1 MNKLFL
7 ILLCVLGVACSTA
20 RDVDKDRKEINSAL
34 TSPLKDL
41 NLMREKIPDVLLK
54 AEEAPY
60 AVPVVSS
67 CKELKQEIQALD
79 QVLAPDID
87 RENKKTSDPLQ
98 LSADAVGDASLDA
111 IKRTTESVI
120 PYRSW
125 VRKLTG
131 AERASKM
138 VANAIKAGNLRRA
151 FLKGFAANSCSESI
165 NSNAQ

>member
-1 MNKLFL
+1 MKKLSL
-7 ILLCVLGVACSTA
+7 ILLCVLCIACSTT
-20 RDVDKDRKEINSAL
+20 RDADKDRKEINNAL

-41 NLMREKIPDVLLK
+41 NLIREKIPEVLLK
-54 AEEAPY
+54 AEEYPY
-60 AVPVVSS
+60 AVPVASN
-67 CKELKQEIQALD
+67 CKELKQEIQALNR
-79 QVLAPDID
+79 VLAPDID
-87 RENKKTSDPLQ
+87 QKNKKTADRLQ

-131 AERASKM
+131 AERTSKM

-151 FLKGFAANSCSESI
+151 FLKGFTAKSCSESI
-165 NSNAQ
+165 NSHSQ

>member
-1 MNKLFL
+1 MRKSPV
-7 ILLCVLGVACSTA
+7 ILLCMMCFACSTT
-20 RDVDKDRKEINSAL
+20 RDIEKDRKDINNAL

-41 NLMREKIPDVLLK
+41 NLMREKIPEVLLK

-60 AVPVVSS
+60 AIPVATS
-67 CKELKQEIQALD
+67 CKELKQEIHDLNK
-79 QVLAPDID
+79 VLAPDID
-87 RENKKTSDPLQ
+87 QQNKKTSDRLQ

-138 VANAIKAGNLRRA
+138 VANAINAGNLRRA
-151 FLKGFAANSCSESI
+151 FLKGFKAKSCNE
-165 NSNAQ
+165 

>member
-1 MNKLFL
+1 MKTLSL
-7 ILLCVLGVACSTA
+7 ILCCILCVACTT
-20 RDVDKDRKEINSAL
+20 RDTDKDKKEINNAL

-41 NLMREKIPDVLLK
+41 NLIREKIPEVLLK
-54 AEEAPY
+54 AEEDPY

-67 CKELKQEIQALD
+67 CQGLKQEIQALD

-87 RENKKTSDPLQ
+87 QKNEKTSDRLQ

-138 VANAIKAGNLRRA
+138 VANSIKAGNLRRA
-151 FLKGFAANSCSESI
+151 FLKGFAAKSCSESI
-165 NSNAQ
+165 HSNSQ